1 MRSPDYYAKLEAM
14 KALAEMEESQ
24 DADAKASRQK
34 MTSISREVQLL
45 GNEARKRTKASTGP
59 EKAAW
64 EKAADALMRAEA
76 ACDAARAALF
86 DLG

>member
-1 MRSPDYYAKLEAM
+1 MRTPAYYEKLEAM

-24 DADAKASRQK
+24 DANAYRQK

>member
-45 GNEARKRTKASTGP
+45 GNEARKRTLFWDNAVK
-59 EKAAW
+59 
-64 EKAADALMRAEA
+64 LY
-76 ACDAARAALF
+76 ARCGLS
-86 DLG
+86 

>member
-1 MRSPDYYAKLEAM
+1 M

-24 DADAKASRQK
+24 DANAYRQK